1 MSFGD
6 SFFDKEKENTKTI
19 WILTSIIIFLLFIIL
34 FAFKAYIN
42 IAQNKTIV
50 VTVPGQMEK
59 GKYFIGNTVSS
70 PNVYKMW
77 TKVWTNGIANF
88 SYKNIDKKMAQIYPF
103 LDPITTIDSRAK
115 LAKFINFVK
124 TNYIT
129 QRFVLNKINY
139 KRLPHNYAEITA
151 IGKVYRKIGL
161 KDDPLSGLVYKYRY
175 LVYTRNGSVWIK
187 SIDVDIAKDK
197 KYFDFNDKKT
207 LKSNQYIHIKG

>member
-19 WILTSIIIFLLFIIL
+19 WVLTGIIIFLLFIIL

-50 VTVPGQMEK
+50 VTVPAQMDK
-59 GKYFIGNTVSS
+59 GKYVIGNTMSS

-77 TKVWTNGIANF
+77 VKVWTNGIANF
-88 SYKNIDKKMAQIYPF
+88 SYKNVDKKMAQIYPF
-103 LDPITTIDSRAK
+103 LDPLTTMKSKAK
-115 LAKFINFVK
+115 LQQFINFIK

-129 QRFVLNKINY
+129 QRFVLNKIDY

-151 IGKVYRKIGL
+151 IGKVYRQIGL
-161 KDDPLSGLVYKYRY
+161 KKDPLSGLVYKYRY
-175 LVYTRNGSVWIK
+175 LVYTKNGSVWIK
-187 SIDVDIAKDK
+187 SIDVYIAKGK
-197 KYFDFNDKKT
+197 KYFNFNDKKT
-207 LKSNQYIHIKG
+207 LKYNEYIHFKG